1 MTNSAT
7 PLGATQ
13 VVERL
18 LAEPETPQSIPVEFL
33 KDIATRFQNDDLEN
47 ILQPIVAGIGAK
59 ARTATILTD
68 WRTPLRAL
76 LTLIEIPEFAA
87 AIPRIGS
94 WNPTNAT
101 APQIAIVSALGPFF
115 KTSGFLLDD
124 VSLSLSCYMYF
135 IFATIFPVN

>member
-18 LAEPETPQSIPVEFL
+18 LAEPETSQSIPVEFL

-124 VSLSLSCYMYF
+124 VSLLLSCYMYF
-135 IFATIFPVN
+135 ILTTIFPVN